1 MPIWVRITFVNNYE
15 LSWPRFSIF
24 FFSIEYQQY
33 PTKLCICSVCATFF
47 ELYKNVCTVK
57 MNDVPEVM
65 SLCKEAELYRN
76 FY

>member
-1 MPIWVRITFVNNYE
+1 MNYHGRDFLYFSSV
-15 LSWPRFSIF
+15 LSISNI
-24 FFSIEYQQY
+24 QQNY
-33 PTKLCICSVCATFF
+33 VFAVYVLPFF